1 MILTPLIGL
10 VLASLAPSV
19 FSQIQYDSIH
29 NVTPIVGSWSSG
41 SKAVLTGAVSFL
53 VVRYFF
59 RGIDRDRFPQRALQ
73 TLPTNPLP
81 TQK

>member
-1 MILTPLIGL
+1 
-10 VLASLAPSV
+10 
-19 FSQIQYDSIH
+19 
-29 NVTPIVGSWSSG
+29 
-41 SKAVLTGAVSFL
+41 LTGAVSFL

-73 TLPTNPLP
+73 TLPTNPLS